1 MLQEN
6 LPHLILVAPFWRDPS
21 TCSLRLKREKR
32 QQIFGIDSDIPK
44 GLRYSPRKLLLII
57 INRGSS

>member
-6 LPHLILVAPFWRDPS
+6 LPDLIPVAPSWSDLS

-44 GLRYSPRKLLLII
+44 GPRYSPRKLLLII
-57 INRGSS
+57 FNRGSS